1 MSKTERQYTIIL
13 HQEEDGS
20 FSVMVPS
27 LPGCFSQGVTF
38 EEAVTNAKE
47 AIAVHVEGLL
57 MDGEEVPE
65 EGDLTLAV
73 QVKVAA

>member
-1 MSKTERQYTIIL
+1 MSKIERQYTIIL
-13 HQEEDGS
+13 HREEDGAY
-20 FSVMVPS
+20 SVMVPS
-27 LPGCFSQGVTF
+27 LPGCFSQGRTF
-38 EEAVTNAKE
+38 EEAVANAKE

>member
-1 MSKTERQYTIIL
+1 MNKTERQFTIVL
-13 HQEEDGS
+13 HQEQDGS
-20 FSVMVPS
+20 YSVMVPT
-27 LPGCFSQGVTF
+27 LPGCFSQGRTF
-38 EEAVTNAKE
+38 EEAVANAKE